1 MFVGCSESNASHF
14 FSMITTTDTKSAITI
29 VDRANSW
36 LQNTIFSTL
45 SLPLAMHFHQW
56 WTKATHHLT
65 VLTGPRNFQ
74 QASMNV
80 SGCSC
85 FHMEESNSTPS
96 FHTHFHVRHR
106 CVRLPLCSLAICH
119 TATECEGILVG
130 RFSLCCHTTTICLW
144 WHQPIRM
151 EGITFGAAFV
161 FLLFPTIYFSQYQG
175 FCFSTNI
182 HVHNNCMCKDRF
194 NIKAKAR
201 GN

>member
-1 MFVGCSESNASHF
+1 MK
-14 FSMITTTDTKSAITI
+14 TTTDTKSAITI

-65 VLTGPRNFQ
+65 VLTVPRNFQ

-96 FHTHFHVRHR
+96 FHTHFHVRHHF
-106 CVRLPLCSLAICH
+106 VRLPLCCH
-119 TATECEGILVG
+119 LSHGNRMWRNTGGKIQPLLPYHHHLPLMASANQNG
-130 RFSLCCHTTTICLW
+130 RHYFWSSLCISAVPYYIL
-144 WHQPIRM
+144 QPIW
-151 EGITFGAAFV
+151 G
-161 FLLFPTIYFSQYQG
+161 FLFQYQYPRPQQL
-175 FCFSTNI
+175 
-182 HVHNNCMCKDRF
+182 HV
-194 NIKAKAR
+194 
-201 GN
+201 